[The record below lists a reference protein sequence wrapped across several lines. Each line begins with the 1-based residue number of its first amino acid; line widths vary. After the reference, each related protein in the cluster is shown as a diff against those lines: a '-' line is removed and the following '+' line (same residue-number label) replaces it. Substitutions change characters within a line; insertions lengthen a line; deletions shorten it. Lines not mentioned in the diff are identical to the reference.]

1 MQETLDKA
9 DQYGNYEYAG
19 DAKAALNNTFIMMS
33 HVKFLEQG
41 GARIVPISYRL
52 TDNQLNRILSQ
63 VNGVYIPGDTPIIL
77 ENERYLDKV
86 RAILQW
92 AQDRNQQQSPKDHFP
107 LIAVNYGYL
116 ALMMTAIKGQNTIQT
131 VSSDILWTSNELN
144 LRIRPEDTY
153 VLDGYS
159 LQSAESLLNNVTF
172 YNELVFNVPLK
183 SFLQETILS
192 KVFVPVATFNQDGQN
207 QDNEFVAIVEGAFF
221 PFYGT
226 AFSLEKFQFNQ
237 DLSIEDDIDH
247 SKYAYLLAQRFSNL
261 FVDEARLSLNYFY
274 EARDEYMALIQNYDS
289 RVVDPQDNVYGL
301 VGELYLF

>member
-1 MQETLDKA
+1 
-9 DQYGNYEYAG
+9 
-19 DAKAALNNTFIMMS
+19 
-33 HVKFLEQG
+33 
-41 GARIVPISYRL
+41 
-52 TDNQLNRILSQ
+52 
-63 VNGVYIPGDTPIIL
+63 
-77 ENERYLDKV
+77 
-86 RAILQW
+86 
-92 AQDRNQQQSPKDHFP
+92 
-107 LIAVNYGYL
+107 
-116 ALMMTAIKGQNTIQT
+116 MTAIKGQNTIQT

-192 KVFVPVATFNQDGQN
+192 KVFVPVATFNQDGWN

-247 SKYAYLLAQRFSNL
+247 SKYAYLLA
-261 FVDEARLSLNYFY
+261 
-274 EARDEYMALIQNYDS
+274 
-289 RVVDPQDNVYGL
+289 
-301 VGELYLF
+301 